1 MRWRKDK
8 VFKTSSGAKAE
19 VVFRLQVVNAEK
31 GEEGVSW
38 GFDIWGTRSS
48 SA

>member
-1 MRWRKDK
+1 MHWRKDK
-8 VFKTSSGAKAE
+8 VSKTSSGAKAG

-38 GFDIWGTRSS
+38 GLIFGGTRSS